1 MSLRA
6 TSDQVAR
13 RLAKRFNHVELRQL
27 RILQRAFDSGSGP
40 DVLVFGDSMM
50 FWTAPDDQDHTLVA
64 DMIAEELGPD
74 VRVCSIVGPGYNPR
88 IVMAFLA
95 ALGASRSRP
104 RVVVVP
110 VSTVF
115 ASLCWLAHPVF
126 GYEEVAAA
134 IRRAV
139 STGSSWRLRVDPP
152 DQARWDQYDAMPA
165 PSLAGDQR
173 TIGELRMVAET
184 RPTSGWQRT
193 FRLRLLTEYYFAERV
208 DPQGPG
214 IELVGELGKALLDLD
229 LASVGYIA
237 PLNHEAG
244 SRLLGTDTTE
254 HLRSNGEIVARAFGD
269 AVGSAG
275 VAFDAVVALGED
287 AFFDPAHLRAPGRRH
302 MAKMIADAA
311 RTNL

>member
-1 MSLRA
+1 
-6 TSDQVAR
+6 
-13 RLAKRFNHVELRQL
+13 
-27 RILQRAFDSGSGP
+27 
-40 DVLVFGDSMM
+40 MM
-50 FWTAPDDQDHTLVA
+50 FWTAPDDEDHTLVA
-64 DMIAEELGPD
+64 DMIAEELGPT

-95 ALGASRSRP
+95 ALGTCRSRP

-115 ASLCWLAHPVF
+115 ASSCWLAHPVF
-126 GYEEVAAA
+126 GYEGVSAA
-134 IRRAV
+134 IRHSL

-152 DQARWDQYDAMPA
+152 DQVRWDEYDAMPA
-165 PSLAGDQR
+165 PSLVGDRR

-208 DPQGPG
+208 DPAGIG
-214 IELVGELGKALLDLD
+214 IELVRELGKSLLDLD
-229 LASVGYIA
+229 LQSVGYIA

-244 SRLLGTDTTE
+244 NRLLGTDTTE
-254 HLRSNGEIVARAFGD
+254 HVRDNGRVVAQAFGD
-269 AVGSAG
+269 AVGAAG
-275 VAFDAVVALGED
+275 VALDAVVELSED
-287 AFFDPAHLRAPGRRH
+287 AFFDPAHLRAPGRRQ

-311 RTNL
+311 RRSL